1 MKCSHCQLEFKESE
15 LFKEVINHKE
25 LYFCCTG
32 CARVYALL
40 LDLNLESFYDKLND
54 STLAPV
60 TPQDSMSAL
69 ELEQALE
76 ENNKGDF
83 ILNLLLEKTHCNAC
97 LWLNQK
103 VLERLKGVK
112 KVSVNFT
119 THHLQIVFDKSL
131 NPKEIVQKI
140 ESLGYGAKIYN
151 AKNYALKAQKE
162 QRSYLLTLSVGFFA
176 TMNLMFIAIA
186 KYASYGGASYGGA
199 SYGGASYGGASYGAG
214 MDKLMQRNL
223 DLVSLF
229 LSLLVLVVV
238 GRFFIK
244 GAFYGLKN
252 GVLGMDLSVSFGALS
267 AFVYSIY
274 AMLVS
279 QETYFEASSTILTL
293 VFGSKFLE
301 LKAKLFANEK
311 CLALESHEI
320 HSVIVVENGKQ
331 IEKHPKDVAIGSV
344 VLVPSGAK
352 IALDGVLL
360 NHASVDASLI
370 SGEFKPLE
378 LGVNDQILGGYV
390 NVGVPFSYQ
399 VSADFQNSRLSS
411 LLETLK
417 KSFLEKPLIESSAN
431 KIADIFSKAVLFLAF
446 ISFLLWQFGLGG
458 NFEKALMVC
467 ISVLVISC
475 PCAFALATPIA
486 LVIGVFKNPLIV
498 FKEALFLET
507 LAKVKKIFIDKTGT
521 LTQKEVL
528 LKEKIIY
535 EEFDERL
542 LKSLLKVREHL
553 AHSAIL
559 KSLDS
564 DEVSLEKIEF
574 FAHGLKANYHNETLL
589 VGSLKFLNAMGV
601 NIKAK
606 ESANIMVGFAK
617 NKTLCALFIL
627 EERLKNNA
635 KEVIQ
640 FLQNKGLELEILSG
654 DNESSVK
661 ECAKKL
667 GISNYHANLTPEDK
681 AQIINS
687 YKGVCAMIGDGNND
701 ALALKQASVSLGF
714 EKSALS
720 KSACDI
726 LLLEENLSLLRKA
739 FDNAQKVYQVVLQN
753 IVLSLIYNAIL
764 IPVAMLGYINPLIAS
779 LSMSASSLLVVLN
792 SLRLKRS

>member
-25 LYFCCTG
+25 LHFCCTG

-60 TPQDSMSAL
+60 TPQDSMNAL
-69 ELEQALE
+69 ELEQAIE
-76 ENNKGDF
+76 ENNKGEL

-131 NPKEIVQKI
+131 NPKEIIQKI

-186 KYASYGGASYGGA
+186 KYASYGS
-199 SYGGASYGGASYGAG
+199 ASYGGASYGAG

-301 LKAKLFANEK
+301 LKARLFANEK

-320 HSVIVVENGKQ
+320 HSVIVVEKDKQ

-344 VLVPSGAK
+344 VWVPSGAK

-360 NHASVDASLI
+360 NNASVDASLI

-378 LGVNDQILGGYV
+378 LGVNDPILGGYV

-431 KIADIFSKAVLFLAF
+431 QIADIFSKAVLFLAF

-458 NFEKALMVC
+458 DFEKALMVC

-535 EEFDERL
+535 KEFDERL
-542 LKSLLKVREHL
+542 LKSLLKTREHL
-553 AHSAIL
+553 AHNAIL
-559 KSLDS
+559 KTLNS
-564 DEVSLEKIEF
+564 DEVNLEKIEF
-574 FAHGLKANYHNETLL
+574 FAHGLKASYQNETLL

-601 NIKAK
+601 NIKTK

-617 NKTLCALFIL
+617 NKTLCTLFIL
-627 EERLKNNA
+627 EERLKANA

-640 FLQNKGLELEILSG
+640 ALQNKGLELEILSG

-667 GISNYHANLTPEDK
+667 GISKYHAHLTPEDK
-681 AQIINS
+681 AQIVSS
-687 YKGVCAMIGDGNND
+687 YQGVCAMVGDGNND

-726 LLLEENLSLLRKA
+726 LLLEEDLSLLEKA
-739 FDNAQKVYQVVLQN
+739 FHNAQKVYQVVLQN

-779 LSMSASSLLVVLN
+779 LSMSGSSLLVVLN
-792 SLRLKRS
+792 SLRLKRP

>member
-40 LDLNLESFYDKLND
+40 SDLNLESFYDKLND

-76 ENNKGDF
+76 ENNKSDF

-186 KYASYGGASYGGA
+186 KYASYGS
-199 SYGGASYGGASYGAG
+199 ASYGGASYGAS

-301 LKAKLFANEK
+301 LKARLFANEK

-331 IEKHPKDVAIGSV
+331 TEKHPKDVAIGSV

-378 LGVNDQILGGYV
+378 LVVNDQILGGYV

-399 VSADFQNSRLSS
+399 VSANFQNSRLSS

-458 NFEKALMVC
+458 GFEKALMVC

-542 LKSLLKVREHL
+542 LKSLLKTREHL

-564 DEVSLEKIEF
+564 DEVHLETIEF

-606 ESANIMVGFAK
+606 ENANIMVGFAK

-654 DNESSVK
+654 DHESSVK

-667 GISNYHANLTPEDK
+667 GISKYHANLTPEDK
-681 AQIINS
+681 AQIISS

-726 LLLEENLSLLRKA
+726 LLLEEDLSLLKKA

>member
-15 LFKEVINHKE
+15 LFKEVIHHKE

-76 ENNKGDF
+76 ENNKGES

-103 VLERLKGVK
+103 VLEHLKGVK

-131 NPKEIVQKI
+131 NPKEIIQKI

-186 KYASYGGASYGGA
+186 KYASYGSASYGGA
-199 SYGGASYGGASYGAG
+199 NYGSG

-267 AFVYSIY
+267 AFVYSVY

-301 LKAKLFANEK
+301 LKARLFANEK

-344 VLVPSGAK
+344 VWVPSGAK

-360 NHASVDASLI
+360 NSASVDASLI

-378 LGVNDQILGGYV
+378 LGVNDPILGGYV

-399 VSADFQNSRLSS
+399 VSATFQNSRLSS

-431 KIADIFSKAVLFLAF
+431 QIADIFSKAVLFLAF

-542 LKSLLKVREHL
+542 LKSLLKTREHL

-559 KSLDS
+559 KTLDG
-564 DEVSLEKIEF
+564 DEVDLEKIEF
-574 FAHGLKANYHNETLL
+574 FAHGLKANYQNETLL

-601 NIKAK
+601 GIKTK
-606 ESANIMVGFAK
+606 ESTNIMVGFAK

-627 EERLKNNA
+627 EERLKANA

-640 FLQNKGLELEILSG
+640 ALQNQGLELEILSG

-667 GISNYHANLTPEDK
+667 GISKYHANLTPEDK
-681 AQIINS
+681 AQIVSS

-720 KSACDI
+720 KSTCDI
-726 LLLEENLSLLRKA
+726 LLLEEDLSLLEKA
-739 FDNAQKVYQVVLQN
+739 FHNAQKVYQVVLQN
-753 IVLSLIYNAIL
+753 IVLSLIYNAVL

-779 LSMSASSLLVVLN
+779 LSMSGSSLLVVLN

>member
-15 LFKEVINHKE
+15 LFKETINHKE
-25 LYFCCTG
+25 LHFCCTG

-119 THHLQIVFDKSL
+119 THHLQIVFEKSL

-151 AKNYALKAQKE
+151 AQNYTLKAQKE

-199 SYGGASYGGASYGAG
+199 NHGTG

-267 AFVYSIY
+267 AFVYSVY

-301 LKAKLFANEK
+301 LKARLFANEK

-344 VLVPSGAK
+344 VWVPSGAK

-360 NHASVDASLI
+360 NNASVDASLI

-378 LGVNDQILGGYV
+378 LGVNDPILGGYV

-399 VSADFQNSRLSS
+399 VSATFQNSRLSG

-431 KIADIFSKAVLFLAF
+431 QIADIFSKAVLFLAF
-446 ISFLLWQFGLGG
+446 VSFLLWQFGLGG
-458 NFEKALMVC
+458 DFEKALMVC

-535 EEFDERL
+535 EGFDERL
-542 LKSLLKVREHL
+542 LNSLLKTREHL
-553 AHSAIL
+553 AHNAIL
-559 KSLDS
+559 KTLDG
-564 DEVSLEKIEF
+564 DEVNLEQIEF
-574 FAHGLKANYHNETLL
+574 FAHGLKASYQNETLL

-627 EERLKNNA
+627 EERLKANA

-640 FLQNKGLELEILSG
+640 TLQNQGLELEILSG

-667 GISNYHANLTPEDK
+667 GISKYHANLTPEDK
-681 AQIINS
+681 AQIVSS

-726 LLLEENLSLLRKA
+726 LLLEEDLSLLEKA
-739 FDNAQKVYQVVLQN
+739 FHNAQKVYQVVLQN

>member
-15 LFKEVINHKE
+15 LFKETINHKE
-25 LYFCCTG
+25 LHFCCTG

-119 THHLQIVFDKSL
+119 THHLQIVFEKSL
-131 NPKEIVQKI
+131 NPKEIIQKI

-151 AKNYALKAQKE
+151 AQNYTLKAQKE

-186 KYASYGGASYGGA
+186 KYASYGSASYGVA
-199 SYGGASYGGASYGAG
+199 SYGSG

-223 DLVSLF
+223 DLVSLL

-267 AFVYSIY
+267 AFVYSLY

-301 LKAKLFANEK
+301 LKARLFANEK

-344 VLVPSGAK
+344 VWVPSGAK

-360 NHASVDASLI
+360 NSASVDASLI

-378 LGVNDQILGGYV
+378 LGVNDPILGGYV

-399 VSADFQNSRLSS
+399 VSATFQNSRLSS

-431 KIADIFSKAVLFLAF
+431 QIADIFSKAVLFLAF
-446 ISFLLWQFGLGG
+446 VSFLLWQFGLGG

-528 LKEKIIY
+528 LKEKIIH

-542 LKSLLKVREHL
+542 LKSLLKTREHL

-559 KSLDS
+559 KTLNG
-564 DEVSLEKIEF
+564 DEVDLEKVEF
-574 FAHGLKANYHNETLL
+574 FAHGLKANYQNETLL

-601 NIKAK
+601 GIKTK

-627 EERLKNNA
+627 EERLKANA

-640 FLQNKGLELEILSG
+640 ALQNKGLELEILSG

-661 ECAKKL
+661 ECTKKL
-667 GISNYHANLTPEDK
+667 GISKYHAHLTPEDK
-681 AQIINS
+681 AQIISS
-687 YKGVCAMIGDGNND
+687 YQGVCAMVGDGNND

-726 LLLEENLSLLRKA
+726 LLLEEDLSLLEKA

-753 IVLSLIYNAIL
+753 IVLSLIYNAVL

-779 LSMSASSLLVVLN
+779 LSMSGSSLLVVLN
-792 SLRLKRS
+792 SLRLKHS

>member
-25 LYFCCTG
+25 LHFCCTG

-40 LDLNLESFYDKLND
+40 TDLNLESFYDKLND

-76 ENNKGDF
+76 ENNKGEL

-103 VLERLKGVK
+103 VLERLSGVK

-119 THHLQIVFDKSL
+119 THHLQIVFEKSL
-131 NPKEIVQKI
+131 NPKEIIQKI

-199 SYGGASYGGASYGAG
+199 NYGTG

-267 AFVYSIY
+267 AFVYSVY

-301 LKAKLFANEK
+301 LKARLFANEK

-320 HSVIVVENGKQ
+320 HSVIIVENGKQ

-344 VLVPSGAK
+344 VWVPSGAK

-360 NHASVDASLI
+360 SNASVDASLI

-378 LGVNDQILGGYV
+378 LEVNDPILGGYV

-399 VSADFQNSRLSS
+399 VSANFQNSRLSG

-431 KIADIFSKAVLFLAF
+431 QIADIFSKAVLFLAF
-446 ISFLLWQFGLGG
+446 VSFLLWQFGLGG
-458 NFEKALMVC
+458 DFEKALMVC

-507 LAKVKKIFIDKTGT
+507 LAKVEKIFIDKTGT

-535 EEFDERL
+535 EKFDERL
-542 LKSLLKVREHL
+542 LKSLLKTREHL
-553 AHSAIL
+553 AHNAIL
-559 KSLDS
+559 KTLDS
-564 DEVSLEKIEF
+564 DEINLEKIEF
-574 FAHGLKANYHNETLL
+574 FAHGLKANYQNETLL
-589 VGSLKFLNAMGV
+589 VGSLKFLKSMGV
-601 NIKAK
+601 DLKVK

-617 NKTLCALFIL
+617 NETLCALFIL
-627 EERLKNNA
+627 EERLKANA

-640 FLQNKGLELEILSG
+640 ALQNKGLELEILSG

-667 GISNYHANLTPEDK
+667 GISKYHANLTPEDK
-681 AQIINS
+681 AQTISS

-726 LLLEENLSLLRKA
+726 LLLEEDLSLLEKA

>member
-15 LFKEVINHKE
+15 LFKEVIHHKE

-60 TPQDSMSAL
+60 TPQDPMNIL

-76 ENNKGDF
+76 ENNKGEL

-131 NPKEIVQKI
+131 NPKEIIQKI

-151 AKNYALKAQKE
+151 AKNYTLKAQKE

-186 KYASYGGASYGGA
+186 KYASYGSTSYGGA
-199 SYGGASYGGASYGAG
+199 SYGSG

-301 LKAKLFANEK
+301 LKARLFANEK

-320 HSVIVVENGKQ
+320 HSVIVVEKDKQ

-344 VLVPSGAK
+344 VWVPSGAK

-360 NHASVDASLI
+360 SNASVDASLI

-378 LGVNDQILGGYV
+378 LGVNDPILGGYV

-399 VSADFQNSRLSS
+399 VGTTFQNSRLSS

-446 ISFLLWQFGLGG
+446 VSFLLWQFGLGG

-507 LAKVKKIFIDKTGT
+507 LAKVEKIFIDKTGT

-535 EEFDERL
+535 EEFDGRL
-542 LKSLLKVREHL
+542 LKSLLKTREHL

-564 DEVSLEKIEF
+564 DEVSLETIEF
-574 FAHGLKANYHNETLL
+574 FAHGLKANYQNETLL

-606 ESANIMVGFAK
+606 ESTNIMVGFAK

-627 EERLKNNA
+627 EERLKTNA

-640 FLQNKGLELEILSG
+640 ALQNQGLELEILSG

-667 GISNYHANLTPEDK
+667 GISKYHANLTPEDK
-681 AQIINS
+681 AQIVSS

-726 LLLEENLSLLRKA
+726 LLLEEDLSLLEKA
-739 FDNAQKVYQVVLQN
+739 FHNAQKVYQVVLQN
-753 IVLSLIYNAIL
+753 IVLSLIYNAVL

>member
-76 ENNKGDF
+76 ENNKSDF

-103 VLERLKGVK
+103 VLERLNGVK

-186 KYASYGGASYGGA
+186 KYASYGSTSYGGA
-199 SYGGASYGGASYGAG
+199 SYGSG

-267 AFVYSIY
+267 AFVYSLY

-301 LKAKLFANEK
+301 LKARLFANEK

-344 VLVPSGAK
+344 VWVPSGAK

-360 NHASVDASLI
+360 NNASVDASLI

-378 LGVNDQILGGYV
+378 LGVNDPILGGYV

-399 VSADFQNSRLSS
+399 VGATFQNSRLSS

-431 KIADIFSKAVLFLAF
+431 QIADIFSKAVLFLAF
-446 ISFLLWQFGLGG
+446 VSFLLWQFGLGG

-542 LKSLLKVREHL
+542 LKSLLKTREHL
-553 AHSAIL
+553 AHNAIL
-559 KSLDS
+559 KTLNG

-574 FAHGLKANYHNETLL
+574 FAHGLKANYQNETLL

-601 NIKAK
+601 GIKTK

-627 EERLKNNA
+627 EERLKANA

-640 FLQNKGLELEILSG
+640 ALQNKGLELEILSG

-667 GISNYHANLTPEDK
+667 GISKYHAHLTPEDK
-681 AQIINS
+681 AQIISS
-687 YKGVCAMIGDGNND
+687 YQGVCAMIGDGNND
-701 ALALKQASVSLGF
+701 ALALKKASVSLGF

-726 LLLEENLSLLRKA
+726 LLLEEDLSLLKKA

>member
-15 LFKEVINHKE
+15 LFKEVIHHKE
-25 LYFCCTG
+25 LYFCCAG

-60 TPQDSMSAL
+60 TPQDSMSTL

-186 KYASYGGASYGGA
+186 KYASYGGASYGNA
-199 SYGGASYGGASYGAG
+199 SYGTG

-267 AFVYSIY
+267 AFVYSVY

-301 LKAKLFANEK
+301 LKARLFANEK

-331 IEKHPKDVAIGSV
+331 TEKHPKDVAIGSV
-344 VLVPSGAK
+344 VWVPSGAK

-378 LGVNDQILGGYV
+378 LGVNDPILGGYV

-399 VSADFQNSRLSS
+399 VSANFQNSRLSG

-542 LKSLLKVREHL
+542 LKSLLKVKEHL

-564 DEVSLEKIEF
+564 DEISLETIEF
-574 FAHGLKANYHNETLL
+574 FAHGLKANYQNETLL

-617 NKTLCALFIL
+617 NETLCALFIL

-635 KEVIQ
+635 KEVVQ
-640 FLQNKGLELEILSG
+640 ALQNKGLELEILSG
-654 DNESSVK
+654 DNERSVK

-681 AQIINS
+681 AQIIRS
-687 YKGVCAMIGDGNND
+687 YKGVCAMVGDGNND

-720 KSACDI
+720 KSTCDI
-726 LLLEENLSLLRKA
+726 LLLEEDLSLLKKA

-779 LSMSASSLLVVLN
+779 LSMSGSSLLVVLN

>member
-25 LYFCCTG
+25 LYFCCMG

-40 LDLNLESFYDKLND
+40 SDLNLESFYDKLND

-151 AKNYALKAQKE
+151 AKNYTLKAQKE

-186 KYASYGGASYGGA
+186 KYASYGGASYG
-199 SYGGASYGGASYGAG
+199 SASYGAG

-252 GVLGMDLSVSFGALS
+252 SVLGMDLSVSFGALS

-301 LKAKLFANEK
+301 LKARLFANEK

-331 IEKHPKDVAIGSV
+331 VEKHPKDVAIGSV
-344 VLVPSGAK
+344 VWVPSGAK
-352 IALDGVLL
+352 IALDGTLL
-360 NHASVDASLI
+360 NNASVDASLI

-399 VSADFQNSRLSS
+399 VSANFQNSRLSS

-542 LKSLLKVREHL
+542 LKSLLKTREHL

-601 NIKAK
+601 NIRAK

-635 KEVIQ
+635 KEVVQ

-654 DNESSVK
+654 DNESSIK

-681 AQIINS
+681 AQIISS
-687 YKGVCAMIGDGNND
+687 YKSVCAMIGDGNND

-726 LLLEENLSLLRKA
+726 LLLEEDLSLLKKA

>member
-76 ENNKGDF
+76 ENNKSDF

-103 VLERLKGVK
+103 VLECLKGVK

-186 KYASYGGASYGGA
+186 KY
-199 SYGGASYGGASYGAG
+199 ASYGAG

-301 LKAKLFANEK
+301 LKARLFANEK

-344 VLVPSGAK
+344 VWVPSGAK

-360 NHASVDASLI
+360 DHASVDASLI

-378 LGVNDQILGGYV
+378 LGVNDPILGGYV

-399 VSADFQNSRLSS
+399 VSANFQNSRLSS

-542 LKSLLKVREHL
+542 LKSLLKTREHL

-601 NIKAK
+601 NIRAK
-606 ESANIMVGFAK
+606 ESTNIMVGFAK

-640 FLQNKGLELEILSG
+640 ALQNKGLELEILSG

-667 GISNYHANLTPEDK
+667 GISKYHANLTPEDK
-681 AQIINS
+681 AQIISS

-726 LLLEENLSLLRKA
+726 LLLEEDLSLLKKA

>member
-76 ENNKGDF
+76 ENNKSDF

-103 VLERLKGVK
+103 VLERLSGVK

-131 NPKEIVQKI
+131 NPKEIIQKI

-162 QRSYLLTLSVGFFA
+162 QRSYLLTLGVGFFA

-186 KYASYGGASYGGA
+186 KYASYGS
-199 SYGGASYGGASYGAG
+199 G

-301 LKAKLFANEK
+301 LKARLFANEK

-320 HSVIVVENGKQ
+320 HSVIVVEKDKQ

-344 VLVPSGAK
+344 VWVPSGAK

-360 NHASVDASLI
+360 NNASVDASLI

-378 LGVNDQILGGYV
+378 LGVNDPILGGYV

-399 VSADFQNSRLSS
+399 VSANFQNSRLSG

-431 KIADIFSKAVLFLAF
+431 QIADIFSKAVLFLAF

-458 NFEKALMVC
+458 DFEKALMVC

-498 FKEALFLET
+498 FKETLFLET

-542 LKSLLKVREHL
+542 LKSLLKTREHL

-559 KSLDS
+559 KTLDG
-564 DEVSLEKIEF
+564 DEVNLEQIEF
-574 FAHGLKANYHNETLL
+574 FAHGLKANYQNETLL
-589 VGSLKFLNAMGV
+589 VGSLKFLGSMGV
-601 NIKAK
+601 DTPMK

-627 EERLKNNA
+627 EERLKANA

-640 FLQNKGLELEILSG
+640 ALQNQGLELEILSG

-667 GISNYHANLTPEDK
+667 GISKYHAHLTPEDK
-681 AQIINS
+681 AQTISS
-687 YKGVCAMIGDGNND
+687 YKGVCAMVGDGNND

-726 LLLEENLSLLRKA
+726 LLLEEDLSLLKKA

-753 IVLSLIYNAIL
+753 IVLSLIYNAVL
-764 IPVAMLGYINPLIAS
+764 IPIAMLGYINPLIAS

>member
-15 LFKEVINHKE
+15 LFKEVIHHKE

-32 CARVYALL
+32 CARVHALL

-76 ENNKGDF
+76 ENNKGEL

-103 VLERLKGVK
+103 VLERLSGVK

-119 THHLQIVFDKSL
+119 THHLQIVFEKSL
-131 NPKEIVQKI
+131 NPKEIIQKI

-199 SYGGASYGGASYGAG
+199 NYGAG

-301 LKAKLFANEK
+301 LKARLFANEK

-344 VLVPSGAK
+344 VWVPSGAK

-360 NHASVDASLI
+360 NNASVDASLI

-378 LGVNDQILGGYV
+378 LGVNDPILGGYV

-399 VSADFQNSRLSS
+399 VSANFQNSRLSS

-431 KIADIFSKAVLFLAF
+431 QIADIFSKAVLFLAF
-446 ISFLLWQFGLGG
+446 VSFLLWQFGLGG

-542 LKSLLKVREHL
+542 LKSLLKTREHL
-553 AHSAIL
+553 AHNAIL
-559 KSLDS
+559 KTLDG
-564 DEVSLEKIEF
+564 DEVDLEKIEF
-574 FAHGLKANYHNETLL
+574 FAHGLKANYQNETLL

-601 NIKAK
+601 GIKTK

-627 EERLKNNA
+627 EERLKANA

-640 FLQNKGLELEILSG
+640 ALQNQGLELEILSG

-667 GISNYHANLTPEDK
+667 GISKYHAHLTPEDK
-681 AQIINS
+681 AQIVSS
-687 YKGVCAMIGDGNND
+687 YQGVCAMIGDGNND
-701 ALALKQASVSLGF
+701 ALALKKASVSLGF

-726 LLLEENLSLLRKA
+726 LLLEEDLSLLEKA
-739 FDNAQKVYQVVLQN
+739 FHNAQKVYQVVLQN
-753 IVLSLIYNAIL
+753 IVLSLIYNAVL
-764 IPVAMLGYINPLIAS
+764 IPVAMLGYINPLTAS

>member
-15 LFKEVINHKE
+15 LFKEVINYKE

-119 THHLQIVFDKSL
+119 IHHLQIVFDKSL

-186 KYASYGGASYGGA
+186 KY
-199 SYGGASYGGASYGAG
+199 ASYGGASYGAG

-301 LKAKLFANEK
+301 LKARLFANEK

-564 DEVSLEKIEF
+564 DEVHLEKIEF

-601 NIKAK
+601 NIGAK
-606 ESANIMVGFAK
+606 ESANIANIMVGFAK

-635 KEVIQ
+635 KEVVQ
-640 FLQNKGLELEILSG
+640 ALQNKGLELEILSG
-654 DNESSVK
+654 DHESSVK

-681 AQIINS
+681 AQIISS

-726 LLLEENLSLLRKA
+726 LLLEEDLSLLKKA

>member
-103 VLERLKGVK
+103 VLERLNGVK

-131 NPKEIVQKI
+131 SPKEIVQKI

-186 KYASYGGASYGGA
+186 KYASYG
-199 SYGGASYGGASYGAG
+199 AG

-267 AFVYSIY
+267 VFVYSIY

-279 QETYFEASSTILTL
+279 QETYLEASSTILTL

-301 LKAKLFANEK
+301 LKARLFANEK

-360 NHASVDASLI
+360 NNASVDASLI

-399 VSADFQNSRLSS
+399 VSADFQNSRLSG

-542 LKSLLKVREHL
+542 LKSLLKTREHL

-564 DEVSLEKIEF
+564 DEISLEKIEF

-635 KEVIQ
+635 KEVVQ
-640 FLQNKGLELEILSG
+640 ALQNKGLELEILSG

-681 AQIINS
+681 AQIISS

-726 LLLEENLSLLRKA
+726 LLLEEDLSLLKKA

-779 LSMSASSLLVVLN
+779 LSMSTSSLLVVLN

>member
-15 LFKEVINHKE
+15 LFKEVIHHKE

-76 ENNKGDF
+76 ENNKGEL

-103 VLERLKGVK
+103 VLERLSGVK

-186 KYASYGGASYGGA
+186 KYASYGSTSYGGV
-199 SYGGASYGGASYGAG
+199 SYGSG

-267 AFVYSIY
+267 AFVYSLY

-301 LKAKLFANEK
+301 LKARLFANEK

-320 HSVIVVENGKQ
+320 HSVIIVENGKQ

-344 VLVPSGAK
+344 VWVPSGAK

-360 NHASVDASLI
+360 NNASVDASLI

-378 LGVNDQILGGYV
+378 LGVNDPILGGYV

-399 VSADFQNSRLSS
+399 VGATFQNSRLSG

-431 KIADIFSKAVLFLAF
+431 QIADIFSKAVLFLAF
-446 ISFLLWQFGLGG
+446 VSFLLWQFGLGG

-542 LKSLLKVREHL
+542 LKSLLKTREHL

-559 KSLDS
+559 KTLDS
-564 DEVSLEKIEF
+564 DEVDLEKIEF
-574 FAHGLKANYHNETLL
+574 FAHGLKANYQNETLL

-601 NIKAK
+601 DLKVE

-627 EERLKNNA
+627 EERLKANA

-640 FLQNKGLELEILSG
+640 ALQNKGLELEILSG

-667 GISNYHANLTPEDK
+667 GISKYHAHLTPEDK
-681 AQIINS
+681 AQIVSS

-726 LLLEENLSLLRKA
+726 LLLEEDLSLLEKA
-739 FDNAQKVYQVVLQN
+739 FHNAQKVYQVVLQN
-753 IVLSLIYNAIL
+753 IILSLIYNAIL

>member
-1 MKCSHCQLEFKESE
+1 MKCSHCQLEFKESD
-15 LFKEVINHKE
+15 LFKETINHKE
-25 LYFCCTG
+25 LHFCCTG

-76 ENNKGDF
+76 ENNKSDF

-131 NPKEIVQKI
+131 NPKEIIQKI

-151 AKNYALKAQKE
+151 AQNYALKAQKE
-162 QRSYLLTLSVGFFA
+162 QRSYLITLSVGFFA

-186 KYASYGGASYGGA
+186 KYASYGGASYGVA
-199 SYGGASYGGASYGAG
+199 SYGSG

-267 AFVYSIY
+267 AFVYSLY

-301 LKAKLFANEK
+301 LKARLFANEK

-320 HSVIVVENGKQ
+320 HSVIVVESGKQ
-331 IEKHPKDVAIGSV
+331 TEKHPKDVAIGSV
-344 VLVPSGAK
+344 VWVPSGAK

-360 NHASVDASLI
+360 NNASVDASLI

-378 LGVNDQILGGYV
+378 LGVNDPILGGYV

-399 VSADFQNSRLSS
+399 VSADFQNSRLSG

-535 EEFDERL
+535 EKFDERL
-542 LKSLLKVREHL
+542 LKSLLKTREHL

-559 KSLDS
+559 KTLDS
-564 DEVSLEKIEF
+564 DEVNLEQIEF
-574 FAHGLKANYHNETLL
+574 FAHGLKASYQNETLL

-606 ESANIMVGFAK
+606 ERANIMVGFAK
-617 NKTLCALFIL
+617 NKTLCTLFIL
-627 EERLKNNA
+627 EERLKANA

-640 FLQNKGLELEILSG
+640 ALQNKGLELEILSG

-667 GISNYHANLTPEDK
+667 GISKYHAHLTPEDK
-681 AQIINS
+681 AQIISS
-687 YKGVCAMIGDGNND
+687 YQGVCAMIGDGNND

-726 LLLEENLSLLRKA
+726 LLLEEDLSLLEKA

-764 IPVAMLGYINPLIAS
+764 IPIAMLGYINPLIAS
-779 LSMSASSLLVVLN
+779 LSMSGSSLLVVLN

>member
-32 CARVYALL
+32 CTRVYALL
-40 LDLNLESFYDKLND
+40 SDLNLESFYDKLND

-60 TPQDSMSAL
+60 TPQNSMSASMSAL

-186 KYASYGGASYGGA
+186 KYASYGGASYG
-199 SYGGASYGGASYGAG
+199 STSYGAG

-301 LKAKLFANEK
+301 LKARLFANEK

-344 VLVPSGAK
+344 VWVPSGAK
-352 IALDGVLL
+352 IALDGALL
-360 NHASVDASLI
+360 NNASVDASLI

-399 VSADFQNSRLSS
+399 VSTDFQNSRLSG

-564 DEVSLEKIEF
+564 DEVHLEKIEF

-601 NIKAK
+601 NIRAK

-627 EERLKNNA
+627 EEHLKNNA

-681 AQIINS
+681 AQIISS
-687 YKGVCAMIGDGNND
+687 YKGVCTMIGDGNND

-720 KSACDI
+720 KSTCDI
-726 LLLEENLSLLRKA
+726 LLLEEDLSLLKKA

>member
-15 LFKEVINHKE
+15 LFKETINHKE

-60 TPQDSMSAL
+60 TPQDSMNAL

-76 ENNKGDF
+76 ENNKSEL

-131 NPKEIVQKI
+131 NPKEIIQKI

-186 KYASYGGASYGGA
+186 KYASYGN
-199 SYGGASYGGASYGAG
+199 ASYGGASYGAG

-267 AFVYSIY
+267 AFVYSVY

-301 LKAKLFANEK
+301 LKARLFANEK
-311 CLALESHEI
+311 CLALASHEI
-320 HSVIVVENGKQ
+320 HSVIVVEKDKQ

-344 VLVPSGAK
+344 VWVPSGAK

-360 NHASVDASLI
+360 NNASVDASLI

-378 LGVNDQILGGYV
+378 LGVNDPILGGYV

-399 VSADFQNSRLSS
+399 VSANFQNSRLSG

-431 KIADIFSKAVLFLAF
+431 QIADIFSKAVLFLAF
-446 ISFLLWQFGLGG
+446 VSFLLWQFGLGG

-507 LAKVKKIFIDKTGT
+507 LAKVEKIFIDKTGT

-553 AHSAIL
+553 AHNAIL
-559 KSLDS
+559 KTLDS
-564 DEVSLEKIEF
+564 DEVNLEQIEF
-574 FAHGLKANYHNETLL
+574 FTHGLKANYQNETLL

-640 FLQNKGLELEILSG
+640 ALQNKGLELEILSG

-667 GISNYHANLTPEDK
+667 GISKYHANLTPEDK
-681 AQIINS
+681 AQTISS
-687 YKGVCAMIGDGNND
+687 YQGVCAMIGDGNND

-726 LLLEENLSLLRKA
+726 LLLEEDLSLLEKA
-739 FDNAQKVYQVVLQN
+739 FHNAQKVYQVVLQN

-779 LSMSASSLLVVLN
+779 LSMSGSSLLVVLN

>member
-76 ENNKGDF
+76 ENNKSEL

-131 NPKEIVQKI
+131 NPKEIIQKI

-151 AKNYALKAQKE
+151 AQNYALKAQKE

-186 KYASYGGASYGGA
+186 KYASYGSASYGGA
-199 SYGGASYGGASYGAG
+199 SYGGASYGTG

-244 GAFYGLKN
+244 GAFYGIKN

-267 AFVYSIY
+267 AFVYSVY

-301 LKAKLFANEK
+301 LKARLFANEK

-344 VLVPSGAK
+344 VWVPSGAK

-360 NHASVDASLI
+360 NNASVDASLI

-378 LGVNDQILGGYV
+378 LGVNDPILGGYV

-399 VSADFQNSRLSS
+399 VSATFQNSRLSS

-431 KIADIFSKAVLFLAF
+431 QIADIFSKAVLFLAF
-446 ISFLLWQFGLGG
+446 VSFLLWQFGLGG
-458 NFEKALMVC
+458 DFEKALMVC

-542 LKSLLKVREHL
+542 LKSLLKTREHL
-553 AHSAIL
+553 AHNVIL
-559 KSLDS
+559 KTLNS
-564 DEVSLEKIEF
+564 DEVNLEKIEF
-574 FAHGLKANYHNETLL
+574 FAHGLKANYQNETLL

-601 NIKAK
+601 DIKAK

-627 EERLKNNA
+627 EERLKANA

-640 FLQNKGLELEILSG
+640 ALQNKGLELEILSG

-667 GISNYHANLTPEDK
+667 GISKYHANLTPEDK
-681 AQIINS
+681 AQIVSS

-726 LLLEENLSLLRKA
+726 LLLEEDLSLLKKA

-792 SLRLKRS
+792 SLRLKRT

>member
-15 LFKEVINHKE
+15 LFKEVIHHKE
-25 LYFCCTG
+25 LHFCCAG

-186 KYASYGGASYGGA
+186 KYASYG
-199 SYGGASYGGASYGAG
+199 AG

-267 AFVYSIY
+267 AFVYSVY

-301 LKAKLFANEK
+301 LKARLFANEK

-331 IEKHPKDVAIGSV
+331 VEKHPKDVAIGSV
-344 VLVPSGAK
+344 VWVPSGAK

-378 LGVNDQILGGYV
+378 LGVNDLILGGYV

-399 VSADFQNSRLSS
+399 VSANFQNSRLSG

-446 ISFLLWQFGLGG
+446 VSFLLWQFGLGG
-458 NFEKALMVC
+458 DFEKALMVC

-542 LKSLLKVREHL
+542 LKSLLKTREHL

-559 KSLDS
+559 KSLNS
-564 DEVSLEKIEF
+564 DEVNLEKIEF
-574 FAHGLKANYHNETLL
+574 FAHGLKASYHNETML

-601 NIKAK
+601 NTKAK

-627 EERLKNNA
+627 EERLKANA

-640 FLQNKGLELEILSG
+640 ALHNKGLELEILSG

-667 GISNYHANLTPEDK
+667 GISKYHANLTPEDK
-681 AQIINS
+681 AQIIRS
-687 YKGVCAMIGDGNND
+687 YKGVCAMVGDGNND

-726 LLLEENLSLLRKA
+726 LLLEEDLSLLEKA
-739 FDNAQKVYQVVLQN
+739 FCNAQKVYQVVLQN

-779 LSMSASSLLVVLN
+779 LSMSGSSLLVVLN

>member
-15 LFKEVINHKE
+15 LFKEVIHHKE

-76 ENNKGDF
+76 ENNKSDF

-131 NPKEIVQKI
+131 NPKEIIQKI

-186 KYASYGGASYGGA
+186 KYASYGNASYG
-199 SYGGASYGGASYGAG
+199 G

-244 GAFYGLKN
+244 GAFYGIKN

-267 AFVYSIY
+267 AFVYSVY

-301 LKAKLFANEK
+301 LKARLFANEK

-320 HSVIVVENGKQ
+320 HSVIIVENDKQ

-344 VLVPSGAK
+344 VWVPSGAK

-360 NHASVDASLI
+360 SNASVDASLI

-378 LGVNDQILGGYV
+378 LGVNDPILGGYV

-399 VSADFQNSRLSS
+399 VNATFQNSRLSS

-535 EEFDERL
+535 KEFDGRL
-542 LKSLLKVREHL
+542 LKSLLKTREHL

-559 KSLDS
+559 KTLDS
-564 DEVSLEKIEF
+564 DEVNLEKIEF
-574 FAHGLKANYHNETLL
+574 FAHGLKASYQNETLL

-601 NIKAK
+601 DIKTK

-627 EERLKNNA
+627 EERLKANA

-640 FLQNKGLELEILSG
+640 ALQNKGLELEILSG

-667 GISNYHANLTPEDK
+667 GISNYHAHLTPEDK
-681 AQIINS
+681 AQTISS
-687 YKGVCAMIGDGNND
+687 YQGVCAMVGDGNND

-726 LLLEENLSLLRKA
+726 LLLEEDLSLLEKA
-739 FDNAQKVYQVVLQN
+739 FHNAQKVYQVVLQN

>member
-1 MKCSHCQLEFKESE
+1 MKCSHCQLEFKENE
-15 LFKEVINHKE
+15 LFKEIINHKE

-60 TPQDSMSAL
+60 TPQDSMNAL

-76 ENNKGDF
+76 ENNKGEL

-103 VLERLKGVK
+103 VLERLSGVK

-119 THHLQIVFDKSL
+119 THHLQIVFEKSL
-131 NPKEIVQKI
+131 NPKEIIQKI

-186 KYASYGGASYGGA
+186 KYASYGSASYGGA
-199 SYGGASYGGASYGAG
+199 SYGTG

-267 AFVYSIY
+267 AFVYSVY

-301 LKAKLFANEK
+301 LKARLFANEK

-331 IEKHPKDVAIGSV
+331 TEKHPKDVAIGSV
-344 VLVPSGAK
+344 VWVPSGAK

-360 NHASVDASLI
+360 NNASVDASLI

-378 LGVNDQILGGYV
+378 LGVNDPILGGYV

-399 VSADFQNSRLSS
+399 VSANFQNSRLSS

-446 ISFLLWQFGLGG
+446 VSFLLWQFGLGG

-467 ISVLVISC
+467 VSVLVISC

-507 LAKVKKIFIDKTGT
+507 LAKVEKIFIDKTGT

-535 EEFDERL
+535 EKFDERL
-542 LKSLLKVREHL
+542 LKSLLKTREHL

-559 KSLDS
+559 KSLDG
-564 DEVSLEKIEF
+564 DEVNLETIEF
-574 FAHGLKANYHNETLL
+574 FAHGLKANYQNETLL

-627 EERLKNNA
+627 EERLKANA

-640 FLQNKGLELEILSG
+640 ALQNKGLELEILSG

-667 GISNYHANLTPEDK
+667 GISKYHANLTPEDK
-681 AQIINS
+681 AQIISS

-726 LLLEENLSLLRKA
+726 LLLEEDLSLLEKA

-779 LSMSASSLLVVLN
+779 LSMSGSSLLVVLN

>member
-25 LYFCCTG
+25 LYFCCAG

-60 TPQDSMSAL
+60 TPQDSMSTL

-186 KYASYGGASYGGA
+186 KYASYGGASYGSA
-199 SYGGASYGGASYGAG
+199 NYGTG

-267 AFVYSIY
+267 AFVYSVY

-301 LKAKLFANEK
+301 LKARLFANEK

-331 IEKHPKDVAIGSV
+331 TEKHPKDVAIGSV
-344 VLVPSGAK
+344 VWVPSGAK

-378 LGVNDQILGGYV
+378 LGVNDPILGGYV

-399 VSADFQNSRLSS
+399 VSANFQNSRLSG

-542 LKSLLKVREHL
+542 LKSLLKTREHL

-564 DEVSLEKIEF
+564 DEVNLEKIEF

-617 NKTLCALFIL
+617 NETLCALFIL
-627 EERLKNNA
+627 EERLKANA

-640 FLQNKGLELEILSG
+640 ALQNKGLELEILSG

-667 GISNYHANLTPEDK
+667 GISKYHANLTPEDK
-681 AQIINS
+681 AQTISS

-726 LLLEENLSLLRKA
+726 LLLEEDLSLLEKA

>member
-15 LFKEVINHKE
+15 LFKEVIDHKE
-25 LYFCCTG
+25 LHFCCTG

-76 ENNKGDF
+76 ENNKSDF

-103 VLERLKGVK
+103 VLERLSGVK

-131 NPKEIVQKI
+131 SPKEIIQKI

-151 AKNYALKAQKE
+151 AKNYTLKAQKE

-186 KYASYGGASYGGA
+186 KYASYGSTSYG
-199 SYGGASYGGASYGAG
+199 G

-301 LKAKLFANEK
+301 LKARLFANEK

-344 VLVPSGAK
+344 VWVPSGAK

-360 NHASVDASLI
+360 SNASVDASLI

-378 LGVNDQILGGYV
+378 LGVNDPILGGYV

-399 VSADFQNSRLSS
+399 VSANFQNSRLSG

-431 KIADIFSKAVLFLAF
+431 QIADIFSKAVLFLAF

-535 EEFDERL
+535 EEFDGRL
-542 LKSLLKVREHL
+542 LKSLLKTREHL
-553 AHSAIL
+553 AHNAIL
-559 KSLDS
+559 KSLHG
-564 DEVSLEKIEF
+564 DEVDLEQIEF
-574 FAHGLKANYHNETLL
+574 FAHGLKASYHNETLL

-627 EERLKNNA
+627 EERLKANA

-640 FLQNKGLELEILSG
+640 ALQNQGLELEILSG
-654 DNESSVK
+654 DNESSVN

-667 GISNYHANLTPEDK
+667 GISKYHANLTPEDK
-681 AQIINS
+681 AQIISS
-687 YKGVCAMIGDGNND
+687 YQGVCAMVGDGNND

-726 LLLEENLSLLRKA
+726 LLLEEDLSLLEKA
-739 FDNAQKVYQVVLQN
+739 FHNAQKVYQVVLQN

>member
-186 KYASYGGASYGGA
+186 KYASYG
-199 SYGGASYGGASYGAG
+199 AG

-301 LKAKLFANEK
+301 LKARLFANEK
-311 CLALESHEI
+311 CLTLESHEI

-352 IALDGVLL
+352 IALDGTLL

-399 VSADFQNSRLSS
+399 VSANFQNSRLSS

-542 LKSLLKVREHL
+542 LKSLLKTREHL

-564 DEVSLEKIEF
+564 DEVHLEKIEF

-601 NIKAK
+601 NIKTK
-606 ESANIMVGFAK
+606 ESTNIMVGFAK

-640 FLQNKGLELEILSG
+640 ALQNKGLELEILSG

-667 GISNYHANLTPEDK
+667 GISNYHANLAPEDK
-681 AQIINS
+681 AQIISS

-726 LLLEENLSLLRKA
+726 LLLEEDLSLLKKA

>member
-15 LFKEVINHKE
+15 LFKETINHKE
-25 LYFCCTG
+25 LHFCCAG

-76 ENNKGDF
+76 ENNKGEL

-119 THHLQIVFDKSL
+119 THHLQIVFEKSL
-131 NPKEIVQKI
+131 NPKEIIQKI

-151 AKNYALKAQKE
+151 AQNYTLKAQKE

-186 KYASYGGASYGGA
+186 KYASYGSAGYGGA
-199 SYGGASYGGASYGAG
+199 GYGSG

-267 AFVYSIY
+267 AFVYSLY

-301 LKAKLFANEK
+301 LKARLFANEK

-344 VLVPSGAK
+344 VWVPSGAK

-360 NHASVDASLI
+360 NNASVDASLI

-378 LGVNDQILGGYV
+378 LGVNDPILGGYV

-399 VSADFQNSRLSS
+399 VSATFQNSRLSS

-446 ISFLLWQFGLGG
+446 VSFLLWQFGLGG

-528 LKEKIIY
+528 LKEKIIH
-535 EEFDERL
+535 EEFDGRL
-542 LKSLLKVREHL
+542 LKSLLKTREHL

-559 KSLDS
+559 KTLNG
-564 DEVSLEKIEF
+564 DEVDLEKIEF
-574 FAHGLKANYHNETLL
+574 FAHGLKANYQNETLL
-589 VGSLKFLNAMGV
+589 VGSLKFLKSMGV
-601 NIKAK
+601 GIKTK

-627 EERLKNNA
+627 EERLKANA

-640 FLQNKGLELEILSG
+640 ALQNQGLELEILSG

-667 GISNYHANLTPEDK
+667 GISKYHAHLTPEDK
-681 AQIINS
+681 AQIIRS
-687 YKGVCAMIGDGNND
+687 YQGVCAMIGDGNND

-714 EKSALS
+714 EKSTLS
-720 KSACDI
+720 KGACDI
-726 LLLEENLSLLRKA
+726 LLLEEDLSLLEKA
-739 FDNAQKVYQVVLQN
+739 FHNAQKVYQVVLQN

-779 LSMSASSLLVVLN
+779 LSMSGSSLLVVLN

>member
-40 LDLNLESFYDKLND
+40 SDLNLESFYDKLND

-76 ENNKGDF
+76 ENNKSDF

-162 QRSYLLTLSVGFFA
+162 QRSYLLTLSMGFFA

-186 KYASYGGASYGGA
+186 KYASYGNASYGV
-199 SYGGASYGGASYGAG
+199 G

-301 LKAKLFANEK
+301 LKARLFANEK

-320 HSVIVVENGKQ
+320 HSVIVVENGKQQ

-378 LGVNDQILGGYV
+378 LEVNDQILGGYV

-399 VSADFQNSRLSS
+399 VSANFQNSRLSS

-542 LKSLLKVREHL
+542 LKSLLKTREHL
-553 AHSAIL
+553 AHSTIL

-601 NIKAK
+601 NIRAK

-640 FLQNKGLELEILSG
+640 ALQNKGLELEILSG

-681 AQIINS
+681 AQIISS

-726 LLLEENLSLLRKA
+726 LLLEEDLSLLKKA

>member
-1 MKCSHCQLEFKESE
+1 MKCSHCQLEFKESD

-25 LYFCCTG
+25 LYFCCAG

-60 TPQDSMSAL
+60 TPQDPMNIL

-76 ENNKGDF
+76 ENNKGEL

-119 THHLQIVFDKSL
+119 THHLQIVFEKSL

-199 SYGGASYGGASYGAG
+199 SYGTG

-267 AFVYSIY
+267 AFVYSVY

-301 LKAKLFANEK
+301 LKARLFANEK

-320 HSVIVVENGKQ
+320 HSVIIVEKDKQ

-344 VLVPSGAK
+344 VWVPSGAK

-360 NHASVDASLI
+360 NNASVDASLI

-378 LGVNDQILGGYV
+378 LGVNDPILGGYV

-399 VSADFQNSRLSS
+399 VSATFQNSRLSS

-446 ISFLLWQFGLGG
+446 VSFLLWQFGLGG

-528 LKEKIIY
+528 LKEKIIH
-535 EEFDERL
+535 EEFDGRL
-542 LKSLLKVREHL
+542 LKSLLKTREHL

-559 KSLDS
+559 KTLHG

-574 FAHGLKANYHNETLL
+574 FAHGLKASYQNETLL

-601 NIKAK
+601 DLKVK

-627 EERLKNNA
+627 EERLKTNA

-640 FLQNKGLELEILSG
+640 ALQNKGLELEILSG

-667 GISNYHANLTPEDK
+667 GISKYHAHLTPEDK
-681 AQIINS
+681 AQIISS
-687 YKGVCAMIGDGNND
+687 YQGVCAMIGDGNND

-726 LLLEENLSLLRKA
+726 LLLEDDLSLLEKA

-792 SLRLKRS
+792 SLRLKRT

>member
-76 ENNKGDF
+76 ENNKSDF

-186 KYASYGGASYGGA
+186 KYASYGSASYGSA
-199 SYGGASYGGASYGAG
+199 SYGTG

-301 LKAKLFANEK
+301 LKARLFANEK

-331 IEKHPKDVAIGSV
+331 TEKHPKDVAIGSV
-344 VLVPSGAK
+344 VWVPSGAK

-378 LGVNDQILGGYV
+378 LGVNDPILGGYV
-390 NVGVPFSYQ
+390 NMGVPFSYQ
-399 VSADFQNSRLSS
+399 VSTNFQNSRLSS

-498 FKEALFLET
+498 FKEALFLEI

-542 LKSLLKVREHL
+542 LKSLLKTREHL

-601 NIKAK
+601 NIRAK

-640 FLQNKGLELEILSG
+640 ALQNKGLELEILSG

-681 AQIINS
+681 AQIISS
-687 YKGVCAMIGDGNND
+687 YKGVCTMIGDGNND

-726 LLLEENLSLLRKA
+726 LLLEEDLSLLKKA

>member
-69 ELEQALE
+69 KLEQALE
-76 ENNKGDF
+76 ENNKSDF

-186 KYASYGGASYGGA
+186 KYASYGSASYGV
-199 SYGGASYGGASYGAG
+199 G

-301 LKAKLFANEK
+301 LKARLFANEK

-320 HSVIVVENGKQ
+320 HSVIVVENGKQQ

-378 LGVNDQILGGYV
+378 LEVNDQILGGYV

-399 VSADFQNSRLSS
+399 VSTNFQNSRLSS

-542 LKSLLKVREHL
+542 LKSLLKTREHL

-574 FAHGLKANYHNETLL
+574 FAHGLKADYHNETLL

-606 ESANIMVGFAK
+606 ESTNIMVGFAK

-640 FLQNKGLELEILSG
+640 ALQNEGLELEILSG

-681 AQIINS
+681 AQTISS

-726 LLLEENLSLLRKA
+726 LLLEEDLSLLKKA

>member
-151 AKNYALKAQKE
+151 AKNYALKTQKE
-162 QRSYLLTLSVGFFA
+162 QRSYLFTLSVGFFA

-186 KYASYGGASYGGA
+186 KY
-199 SYGGASYGGASYGAG
+199 ASYGAG

-267 AFVYSIY
+267 AFVYSVY

-301 LKAKLFANEK
+301 LKARLFANEK

-320 HSVIVVENGKQ
+320 HSVIVVENGRQ

-352 IALDGVLL
+352 IALDGTLL

-399 VSADFQNSRLSS
+399 VSANFQNSRLSG

-542 LKSLLKVREHL
+542 LKSLLKTREHL

-601 NIKAK
+601 NIRAK

-640 FLQNKGLELEILSG
+640 ALQDKGLELEILSG

-681 AQIINS
+681 AQIISS

-726 LLLEENLSLLRKA
+726 LLLEEDLSLLKKA

>member
-15 LFKEVINHKE
+15 LFKEMINHKE

-76 ENNKGDF
+76 ENNKSDF

-186 KYASYGGASYGGA
+186 KYASYG
-199 SYGGASYGGASYGAG
+199 AG

-301 LKAKLFANEK
+301 LKARLFANEK

-360 NHASVDASLI
+360 NNASVDASLI

-378 LGVNDQILGGYV
+378 LEVNDQILGGYV

-399 VSADFQNSRLSS
+399 VSVDFQNSRLSS

-458 NFEKALMVC
+458 NFEKALMAC

-507 LAKVKKIFIDKTGT
+507 LAKVEKIFIDKTGT

-542 LKSLLKVREHL
+542 LKSLLKTREHL

-564 DEVSLEKIEF
+564 DEISLEKIEF

-601 NIKAK
+601 NIRAK

-635 KEVIQ
+635 KEVVQ
-640 FLQNKGLELEILSG
+640 ALQNKGLELEILSG

-681 AQIINS
+681 AQIISS

-726 LLLEENLSLLRKA
+726 LLLEEDLSLLKKA

>member
-15 LFKEVINHKE
+15 LFKETINHKE
-25 LYFCCTG
+25 LHFCCTG

-54 STLAPV
+54 STLAPI

-76 ENNKGDF
+76 ENNKGEL

-119 THHLQIVFDKSL
+119 THHLQIVFEKSL
-131 NPKEIVQKI
+131 DPKEIIQKI

-151 AKNYALKAQKE
+151 VQNYTLKAQKE

-186 KYASYGGASYGGA
+186 KYASYGSASYGTA
-199 SYGGASYGGASYGAG
+199 SYSSG

-267 AFVYSIY
+267 AFVYSLY

-301 LKAKLFANEK
+301 LKARLFANEK

-344 VLVPSGAK
+344 VWVPSGAK

-360 NHASVDASLI
+360 NNASVDASLI

-378 LGVNDQILGGYV
+378 LGVNDLILGGYV

-399 VSADFQNSRLSS
+399 VSATFQNSRLSS

-431 KIADIFSKAVLFLAF
+431 QIADIFSKAVLFLAF
-446 ISFLLWQFGLGG
+446 VSFLLWQFGLGG

-528 LKEKIIY
+528 LKEKIIH

-542 LKSLLKVREHL
+542 LKSLLKTREHL
-553 AHSAIL
+553 AHNAIL
-559 KSLDS
+559 KSLHG
-564 DEVSLEKIEF
+564 DEVDLEKIEF
-574 FAHGLKANYHNETLL
+574 FAHGLKASYQNETLL

-601 NIKAK
+601 GIKTK

-627 EERLKNNA
+627 EERLKTNA

-640 FLQNKGLELEILSG
+640 ALQNQGLELEILSG

-667 GISNYHANLTPEDK
+667 GISKYHANLTPEDK
-681 AQIINS
+681 AQIISS
-687 YKGVCAMIGDGNND
+687 YKGVCVMIGDGNND

-726 LLLEENLSLLRKA
+726 LLLEEDLSLLEKA

-753 IVLSLIYNAIL
+753 IVLSLIYNAVL

>member
-40 LDLNLESFYDKLND
+40 SDLNLESFYDKLND

-76 ENNKGDF
+76 ENNKSDF

-186 KYASYGGASYGGA
+186 KYASYGI
-199 SYGGASYGGASYGAG
+199 G

-301 LKAKLFANEK
+301 LKARLFANEK

-378 LGVNDQILGGYV
+378 LEVNDQILGGYV

-399 VSADFQNSRLSS
+399 VSANFQNSRLSG

-528 LKEKIIY
+528 LKERIIY

-542 LKSLLKVREHL
+542 LKSLLKTREHL

-564 DEVSLEKIEF
+564 DEVHLEKIEF

-640 FLQNKGLELEILSG
+640 ALQDKGLELEILSG

-681 AQIINS
+681 AQIISS

-726 LLLEENLSLLRKA
+726 LLLEEDLSLLKKA

>member
-15 LFKEVINHKE
+15 LFKEVINHRE

-54 STLAPV
+54 SVLAPV

-76 ENNKGDF
+76 ENNKSDF

-186 KYASYGGASYGGA
+186 KYASYG
-199 SYGGASYGGASYGAG
+199 AG

-301 LKAKLFANEK
+301 LKARLFANEK

-352 IALDGVLL
+352 IALDGALL
-360 NHASVDASLI
+360 NNASVDASLI

-378 LGVNDQILGGYV
+378 LEVNDQILGGYV

-399 VSADFQNSRLSS
+399 VSANFQNSRLSS

-640 FLQNKGLELEILSG
+640 ALQNKGLELEILSG

-661 ECAKKL
+661 ECTKKL
-667 GISNYHANLTPEDK
+667 GISKYHANLTPEDK
-681 AQIINS
+681 AQIISS

-726 LLLEENLSLLRKA
+726 LLLEEDLSLLEKA

>member
-25 LYFCCTG
+25 LYFCCMG

-186 KYASYGGASYGGA
+186 KYASYGS
-199 SYGGASYGGASYGAG
+199 ASYGGASYGAG

-274 AMLVS
+274 AMLVP

-293 VFGSKFLE
+293 VFSSKFLE
-301 LKAKLFANEK
+301 LKARLFANEK

-360 NHASVDASLI
+360 NSASVDASLI

-399 VSADFQNSRLSS
+399 VSANFQNSRLSS

-542 LKSLLKVREHL
+542 LKSLLKTREHL

-601 NIKAK
+601 NIRAK

-640 FLQNKGLELEILSG
+640 ALQDKGLELEILSG

-681 AQIINS
+681 AQIISS

-726 LLLEENLSLLRKA
+726 LLLEEDLSLLKKA

>member
-15 LFKEVINHKE
+15 LFKEVIHHKE
-25 LYFCCTG
+25 LYFCCAG

-76 ENNKGDF
+76 ENNKSDF

-131 NPKEIVQKI
+131 NPKEIIQKI

-151 AKNYALKAQKE
+151 AQNYTLKAQKE

-199 SYGGASYGGASYGAG
+199 NYGTG

-267 AFVYSIY
+267 AFVYSVY

-301 LKAKLFANEK
+301 LKARLFANEK

-344 VLVPSGAK
+344 VWVPSGAK

-360 NHASVDASLI
+360 SNASVDASLI

-378 LGVNDQILGGYV
+378 LGVNDPILGGYV

-399 VSADFQNSRLSS
+399 VSANFQNSRLSG

-431 KIADIFSKAVLFLAF
+431 QIADIFSKAVLFLAF
-446 ISFLLWQFGLGG
+446 VSFLLWQFGLGG
-458 NFEKALMVC
+458 DFEKALMVC

-535 EEFDERL
+535 EEFDGRL
-542 LKSLLKVREHL
+542 LKSLLKTREHL

-559 KSLDS
+559 KSLDG
-564 DEVSLEKIEF
+564 DEVNLEKIEF
-574 FAHGLKANYHNETLL
+574 FAHGLKASYQNETLL

-627 EERLKNNA
+627 EERLKANA

-640 FLQNKGLELEILSG
+640 ALQNQGLELEILSG

-667 GISNYHANLTPEDK
+667 GISKYHAHLTPEDK
-681 AQIINS
+681 AQIISS
-687 YKGVCAMIGDGNND
+687 YQGVCAMVGDGNND

-726 LLLEENLSLLRKA
+726 LLLEEDLSLLEKA

>member
-15 LFKEVINHKE
+15 LFKEVIHHKE
-25 LYFCCTG
+25 LYFCCAG

-60 TPQDSMSAL
+60 TPQDSMNAL

-76 ENNKGDF
+76 ENNKGEL

-103 VLERLKGVK
+103 VLERLSGVK

-131 NPKEIVQKI
+131 SPKEIVQKI

-186 KYASYGGASYGGA
+186 KYASYGSASYGGA
-199 SYGGASYGGASYGAG
+199 SYGSG

-301 LKAKLFANEK
+301 LKARLFANEK

-320 HSVIVVENGKQ
+320 HSVIVVEKDKQ

-344 VLVPSGAK
+344 VWVPSGAK

-360 NHASVDASLI
+360 SNASVDASLI

-378 LGVNDQILGGYV
+378 LGVNDPILGGYV

-399 VSADFQNSRLSS
+399 VSANFQNSRLSG

-431 KIADIFSKAVLFLAF
+431 QIADIFSKAVLLLAF
-446 ISFLLWQFGLGG
+446 VSFLLWQFGLGG

-528 LKEKIIY
+528 LKEKIIH
-535 EEFDERL
+535 EEFDGRL
-542 LKSLLKVREHL
+542 LKSLLKTREHL

-559 KSLDS
+559 KTLNG
-564 DEVSLEKIEF
+564 DEVDLEKIEF
-574 FAHGLKANYHNETLL
+574 FAHGLKASYQNETLL
-589 VGSLKFLNAMGV
+589 VGSLKFLKSMGV
-601 NIKAK
+601 DLKVK

-627 EERLKNNA
+627 EERLKANA

-640 FLQNKGLELEILSG
+640 ALQNKGLELEILSG

-667 GISNYHANLTPEDK
+667 GISKYHAHLTPEDK
-681 AQIINS
+681 AQIVSS
-687 YKGVCAMIGDGNND
+687 YQGVCAMIGDGNND

-726 LLLEENLSLLRKA
+726 LLLEEDLSLLEKA
-739 FDNAQKVYQVVLQN
+739 FHNAQKVYQVVLQN

-764 IPVAMLGYINPLIAS
+764 IPVAMLGYINPLTAS